1 MKLIASAWIFL
12 ALSSS
17 LNAAAHSANV
27 PTPVPSSS
35 ELTLWELLQAGGWVM
50 IPLWA
55 ASFIAMALIIFYFVT
70 LQRGCVATKEFKRL
84 LGTMVSEKNFGG
96 ILEATKTSPQI
107 LARIM
112 ERVAEFMQSN
122 PDADSSAV
130 REIAQAEG
138 NKQAS
143 ALNQQITYLMDIG
156 ILSPMLGLFG
166 TVVGILQSF
175 GSIASE
181 ATPMRTMMLAGGVSR
196 ALIATA
202 AGLVIG
208 IVSMFFYSYFRGRV
222 QALISELE
230 TSATILVAQL
240 GLKIKR

>member
-12 ALSSS
+12 ALSFS
-17 LNAAAHSANV
+17 LNAATNSVSAST
-27 PTPVPSSS
+27 PTAAST

-55 ASFIAMALIIFYFVT
+55 ASFIAMVLILFYFVS
-70 LQRGCVATKEFKRL
+70 LRQGHVATTEFKRL

-96 ILEATKTSPQI
+96 ILEATRTSPQI
-107 LARIM
+107 LARVM

-143 ALNQQITYLMDIG
+143 SLNQRITYLMDIG

-222 QALISELE
+222 QGLISELE
-230 TSATILVAQL
+230 TSATILVAQI
-240 GLKIKR
+240 GLKIKK

>member
-1 MKLIASAWIFL
+1 MKLITNTWIFFTL
-12 ALSSS
+12 TSS
-17 LNAAAHSANV
+17 LYAATNSVSGPIPAS
-27 PTPVPSSS
+27 SSS

-55 ASFIAMALIIFYFVT
+55 ASFVAMVLIIFYFVT
-70 LQRGCVATKEFKRL
+70 LQGSRVATKEFKRL

-96 ILEATKTSPQI
+96 ILEATRASPQI
-107 LARIM
+107 LARVM
-112 ERVAEFMQSN
+112 EHVAEFIQNN
-122 PDADSSAV
+122 PEADFSAV
-130 REIAQAEG
+130 REVAQAEG
-138 NKQAS
+138 TKQSA
-143 ALNQQITYLMDIG
+143 ALNQQVTYLMDIG
-156 ILSPMLGLFG
+156 VLSPMLGLFG

-208 IVSMFFYSYFRGRV
+208 IISMFFYSYFRGRV
-222 QALISELE
+222 QGLISELE
-230 TSATILVAQL
+230 TSATTLVAQI
-240 GLKIKR
+240 GLKIKK